1 MTVCDEPGCGK
12 PHFVNGRCM
21 ECEFAWRYVMDLPF
35 RQRHHELERQ
45 WRKQIMAE
53 ELAAS

>member
-1 MTVCDEPGCGK
+1 
-12 PHFVNGRCM
+12 M